1 MIKNFKFVFKKKK
14 YKYFFFYLLVFFI
27 TIFFFYF
34 FVPKFFNYPSK
45 LIEESLKKNNYI
57 DIKNISKISYKIF
70 PTPRLNVSGGNL
82 YVKENI
88 LEIDGS
94 EIEIILNLSS
104 ILNYKKLFYNKII
117 IKGGSTKV
125 NISNINQLLNYLK
138 KQKQKIF
145 FKENNLILV
154 KNNNFLFEIN
164 DGKTVISNANN
175 QLQLSINGIFL
186 NHKIIF
192 LLDGKSK
199 EGNNI
204 LIKIPGLDI
213 IGNIS
218 LGNKNK
224 IGFLNGFVNIEIL
237 NNFFQFNFTK
247 EKNIKINKG
256 FIRNDLINSSLE
268 GEIELKPS
276 FLLNLT
282 FEPTILNVEK
292 LFTII
297 QKKYFIDKAD
307 EPKLIKKINGTLTF
321 KKLFQGSVIFENGKI
336 LFKNIKTDINNS
348 TLFDARISE
357 FGKKGKIYF
366 NILKIIQNKKSS
378 LKELKISGFIVPST
392 SKVVFEKIVFDKE
405 DYTPIKIRNTEERL
419 KNEVI
424 QKSISNIFNDA
435 KMNNFFNNFKN

>member
-138 KQKQKIF
+138 KKKQKIF
-145 FKENNLILV
+145 LKENNLILV

-164 DGKTVISNANN
+164 DGKTVISNDNN

-192 LLDGKSK
+192 LLDDKSK

-204 LIKIPGLDI
+204 LIKIPKLDI
-213 IGNIS
+213 IGNIF

-366 NILKIIQNKKSS
+366 NISKIIQNKKSS

-424 QKSISNIFNDA
+424 QKSLSNIFNDV

>member
-1 MIKNFKFVFKKKK
+1 MIKNFKFVLKKKK

-138 KQKQKIF
+138 KKKQKIF
-145 FKENNLILV
+145 LKENNLILV

-321 KKLFQGSVIFENGKI
+321 KKLFRGSVIFENGKI
-336 LFKNIKTDINNS
+336 LFKNIKTDTNNS

-366 NILKIIQNKKSS
+366 NISKIIQNKKSS

-424 QKSISNIFNDA
+424 QKSLSNIFNDA
-435 KMNNFFNNFKN
+435 KMNIFFNNFKN

>member
-1 MIKNFKFVFKKKK
+1 MIKNFKFVLKKKK

-138 KQKQKIF
+138 KKKPKIF
-145 FKENNLILV
+145 LKENNLILV

-297 QKKYFIDKAD
+297 QKKYFSDKAD

-321 KKLFQGSVIFENGKI
+321 KKLFRGSVIFENGKI
-336 LFKNIKTDINNS
+336 LFKNIKTDTNNS

>member
-1 MIKNFKFVFKKKK
+1 MIKKFNLISKKISI
-14 YKYFFFYLLVFFI
+14 YKIIFYLFSFLFI
-27 TIFFFYF
+27 IFFSYF
-34 FVPKFFNYPSK
+34 LTPNFFNYSS
-45 LIEESLKKNNYI
+45 LLVEESFKINNNI
-57 DIKNISKISYKIF
+57 NIKNISKISYEIF
-70 PTPRLNVSGGNL
+70 PTPRLKVYGSNL
-82 YVKENI
+82 NIKKNI

-94 EIEIILNLSS
+94 EIEIILNLDS
-104 ILNYKKLFYNKII
+104 ILNYKKIYYKKII
-117 IKGGSTKV
+117 IKGGSTKINV
-125 NISNINQLLNYLK
+125 NNITQLLNYFKKNKLKIFLK
-138 KQKQKIF
+138 KNNFI
-145 FKENNLILV
+145 FKEDNE
-154 KNNNFLFEIN
+154 FLFEIN
-164 DGKTVISNANN
+164 NSTAEISSSNN
-175 QLQLSINGIFL
+175 RQQLNINGIFL

-297 QKKYFIDKAD
+297 QKKYFSDKAD